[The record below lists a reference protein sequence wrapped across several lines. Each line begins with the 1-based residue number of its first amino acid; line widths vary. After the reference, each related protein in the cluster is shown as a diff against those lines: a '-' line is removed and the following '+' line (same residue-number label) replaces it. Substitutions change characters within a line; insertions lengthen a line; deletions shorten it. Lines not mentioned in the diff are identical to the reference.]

1 MKLSEYCHYDAL
13 GLAQLIKNNDV
24 SPIELAKLAFQAVE
38 KLNPELNGVIECFE
52 DQVEDL
58 PVLDLQDS
66 PFAGV
71 PFLVKDLILHLE
83 GRKSEMGSRLCEG
96 MIAPHHTHLAERY
109 LAAGLVPLGRTTTP
123 EMGFCSTTES
133 VFSGPTRNPWNPK
146 LMAGGSSGG
155 SAAMVAAGAV
165 PVAHA
170 NDGGGS
176 IRIPAACCGLVG
188 LKPSRGRT
196 PIGPDAAD
204 GLNGLGIEH
213 VISRSLRDCA
223 AVLDVTEG
231 PCPGDP
237 YAIIRPE
244 RPYLSELDRKCE
256 PLRIGFTSKA
266 WSGSPVDAEITENT
280 KRVALMCADMG
291 HHVEEASPTFDY
303 SSFREATVTFWC
315 ANIALWITQ
324 ISEMTG
330 RPITDEYLEA
340 TTLASHRY
348 GLDLKATDMV
358 SAFAIM
364 NMISR
369 DVARFFG
376 DYDVLITP
384 TTALLP
390 QVIGTYN
397 ANDPSLDAFGW
408 ADHIFSI
415 APFTALFNMTGQPA
429 ITLPLSMSASGLPI
443 GTQFVGRS
451 GREDVL
457 FRLSAELERAMPWAT
472 RHPQIS
478 LWNESYANATG
489 KE

>member
-13 GLAQLIKNNDV
+13 GLAQLIRQNDV
-24 SPIELAKLAFQAVE
+24 TPGELANLALQAI
-38 KLNPELNGVIECFE
+38 KRLNPELNGVIECFD
-52 DQVEDL
+52 DQLDVLSL
-58 PVLDLQDS
+58 PALQDK

-83 GRKSEMGSRLCEG
+83 GRRSEMGSRLCQG
-96 MIAPHHTHLAERY
+96 IVAPHDTYLAERY
-109 LAAGLVPLGRTTTP
+109 IDAGLVPLGRTTTP

-133 VFSGPTRNPWNPK
+133 VVSGPTRNPWNPR

-155 SAAMVAAGAV
+155 SAVMVAAGAV

-213 VISRSLRDCA
+213 VVSRSLRDCA

-231 PCPGDP
+231 PSSGDP

-266 WSGSPVDAEITENT
+266 WSGSHVDAEIVEST
-280 KRVALMCADMG
+280 KRAALMCADMG

-303 SSFREATVTFWC
+303 SSFRDATVTFWC
-315 ANIALWITQ
+315 ANIAQWITQ

-330 RPITDEYLEA
+330 RPITNDYLEA
-340 TTLASHRY
+340 TTLASHQY

-358 SAFAIM
+358 SAFATM

-376 DYDVLITP
+376 KFDVLITP

-390 QVIGTYN
+390 QEIGTYN
-397 ANDPSLDAFGW
+397 ANDPGLDAFGW
-408 ADHIFSI
+408 TDHIFSI
-415 APFTALFNMTGQPA
+415 APFTALFNLTGQPA
-429 ITLPLSMSASGLPI
+429 ITLPLGMSASGLPI
-443 GTQFVGRS
+443 GTQFVGRT

-457 FRLSAELERAMPWAT
+457 FRLSAELERAMPWAA
-472 RHPQIS
+472 RHPKIS
-478 LWNESYANATG
+478 LWTDSYTTPSG